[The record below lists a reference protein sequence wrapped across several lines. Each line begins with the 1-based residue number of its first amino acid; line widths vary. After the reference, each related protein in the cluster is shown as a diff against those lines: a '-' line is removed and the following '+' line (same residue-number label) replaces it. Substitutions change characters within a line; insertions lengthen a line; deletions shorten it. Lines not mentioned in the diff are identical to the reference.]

1 MGAVIAG
8 WFWVIGPKV
17 LEEGLAT
24 SKLLNSLVTVR
35 DTFGNFVFGHLGL
48 NQM

>member
-1 MGAVIAG
+1 MGAVTAG

-24 SKLLNSLVTVR
+24 SKLLNSLVTVK
-35 DTFGNFVFGHLGL
+35 DIFGNLYLGT
-48 NQM
+48 